1 MIEEPGHPR
10 AGGGPISRSH
20 LAACASLIAL
30 IFLLVAWET
39 FLAPLRPGG
48 SWLVLKA
55 LPLLAPL
62 FGVLRGRR
70 YTFQWSTLLIW
81 LYVAE
86 GAMRMYTDS
95 GWSARLAFVEALLAL
110 GYFSAAVLYLRS
122 GARGDART
130 PPAGR
135 SPP

>member
-1 MIEEPGHPR
+1 MKS
-10 AGGGPISRSH
+10 AW
-20 LAACASLIAL
+20 LAACTTLIAL
-30 IFLLVAWET
+30 ILLLVAWEG

-55 LPLLAPL
+55 VPLLAPL

-86 GAMRMYTDS
+86 GAMRAYTDT
-95 GWSARLAFVEALLAL
+95 GLSAKLAFLEALLAL
-110 GYFSAAVLYLRS
+110 GYFAAAVAFLRTS
-122 GARGDART
+122 RA
-130 PPAGR
+130 
-135 SPP
+135 